1 MRTTLAFKGLNKHVD
16 GLSNLFSLMKLN
28 FPIIVLSEHKIGLNT
43 TINSISLPDYAFFF
57 IKEKYLTK

>member
-1 MRTTLAFKGLNKHVD
+1 MRSTLAFKGLNKQVD

-28 FPIIVLSEHKIGLNT
+28 FPIIGLNT
-43 TINSISLPDYAFFF
+43 TINSISLPDYPFFF